1 MGHHAGIFGGAI
13 DHFVAA
19 APAAAAHIIGI
30 AVAVAAVTVAVH
42 DAVMVVVKG
51 HPPGIFLANA
61 IVLAQILGRPVRV
74 VQHPANL
81 AQNVAGKVPLS
92 QIEVPL
98 LHLPFCVCVS
108 AVVVVSAAV
117 VAAVVELPLLMLLLL
132 FWRRRLGLRQW
143 RRRRGGKR

>member
-13 DHFVAA
+13 GHFVA
-19 APAAAAHIIGI
+19 AAAAHIIGI
-30 AVAVAAVTVAVH
+30 GIAVAVADVVTVAVH
-42 DAVMVVVKG
+42 HDGGHGHDAVVMVVVKG

-98 LHLPFCVCVS
+98 LHLPFLS
-108 AVVVVSAAV
+108 
-117 VAAVVELPLLMLLLL
+117 VAAAAGVVELLL

-143 RRRRGGKR
+143 RRRRRGGKR

>member
-13 DHFVAA
+13 DHFVVAA
-19 APAAAAHIIGI
+19 AAAAAAHIIGI
-30 AVAVAAVTVAVH
+30 AVA
-42 DAVMVVVKG
+42 AVMVKG

-98 LHLPFCVCVS
+98 LHLPFCVS
-108 AVVVVSAAV
+108 VVV
-117 VAAVVELPLLMLLLL
+117 VAAVGVVELPILMLLLL